1 MTSLETCGGILT
13 VDLDALA
20 ANWRN
25 LRDRLAP
32 GCACGAVIKA
42 DAYGTGAAEAG
53 PVLVRAG
60 CAHLFVATLDEGI
73 ALREVID
80 HWGLD
85 AAIHVFNGLC
95 PGSAADMAHERLT
108 PVLNSLA
115 EVADWSA
122 YCRLR
127 DIRLPADLHVDT
139 GMSRLGLPEDEL
151 RRLADDPSLLDGI
164 VLGHVV
170 SHLTSSEEA
179 GDPSNPRQLAAF
191 QRARAML
198 PGAKASFANSSGIFL
213 GPEYHFD
220 LARPGAALYGVNPTP
235 GQPNPM
241 AQVVRLQGKIL
252 QVRQIDTPQ
261 TVGYGAT
268 HAVMGP
274 TRIAT
279 LGVGYADGYLRSGG
293 NKASGYIGDV
303 RAPVVGRISMD
314 LTTVDVSDV
323 PEPLAQPGML
333 VDLIGPHNPV
343 DDLAGA
349 CGTIGYEV
357 LTSLGHRY
365 HRIYTGG
372 IHVELDGLTT

>member
-20 ANWRN
+20 ANWRS
-25 LRDRLAP
+25 LRHRLAP
-32 GCACGAVIKA
+32 GCLCGAVVKA
-42 DAYGTGAAEAG
+42 DAYGTGAAEAA

-60 CAHLFVATLDEGI
+60 CGHLFVATLDEG
-73 ALREVID
+73 AAVRAVLG
-80 HWGLD
+80 HQGLD

-95 PGSAADMAHERLT
+95 PNSAPDMARARLT

-115 EVADWSA
+115 EIAEWSA
-122 YCRLR
+122 FCRAR
-127 DIRLPADLHVDT
+127 GERLPADVHLDT
-139 GMSRLGLPEDEL
+139 GMSRLGLPADEL
-151 RRLADDPSLLDGI
+151 RRLGSDPSLLDGI
-164 VLGHVV
+164 TLGHVI
-170 SHLTSSEEA
+170 SHLTSSEET
-179 GDPSNPRQLAAF
+179 GNPANAAQLAAF
-191 QRARAML
+191 RHARALL
-198 PGAKASFANSSGIFL
+198 PAAKASFANSSGIFL

-220 LARPGAALYGVNPTP
+220 LARPGAALYGVNPAP

-252 QVRQIDTPQ
+252 QVRQIDTPR

-268 HAVMGP
+268 HAVTGP

-293 NKASGYIGDV
+293 NKACGYIGDV

-314 LTTVDVSDV
+314 LTTVDVSGV

-333 VDLIGPHNPV
+333 VDLIGPNNPV

-357 LTSLGHRY
+357 LTSLGRRY
-365 HRIYTGG
+365 HRIYAGG
-372 IHVELDGLTT
+372 LRIEHDEPAA